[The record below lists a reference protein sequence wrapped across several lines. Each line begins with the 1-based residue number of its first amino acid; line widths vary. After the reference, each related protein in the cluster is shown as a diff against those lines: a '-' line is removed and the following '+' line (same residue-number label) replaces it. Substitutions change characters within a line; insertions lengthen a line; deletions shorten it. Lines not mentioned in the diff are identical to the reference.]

1 MVMDAIIRVIPSDE
15 VMAHAAEVGVVFLW
29 SRSSALTSPPTT
41 QVQQMLNDLV
51 DSEGST
57 SGDSSSS
64 EEVLSSP
71 QYFQV
76 AMMFR
81 IIKIILTILTM
92 AAMLTR

>member
-29 SRSSALTSPPTT
+29 SRSSAPPTT
-41 QVQQMLNDLV
+41 QVQQMLNDLE

-81 IIKIILTILTM
+81 GC
-92 AAMLTR
+92 